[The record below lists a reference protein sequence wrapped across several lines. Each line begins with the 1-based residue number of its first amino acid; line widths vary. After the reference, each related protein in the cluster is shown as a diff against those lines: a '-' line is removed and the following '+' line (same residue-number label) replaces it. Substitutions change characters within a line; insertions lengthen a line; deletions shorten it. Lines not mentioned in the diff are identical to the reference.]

1 MKYYFMLICLLII
14 SVSQLYAQNNF
25 EKKWLTAFENSNYL
39 STANYEESIAYFKQL
54 ADYSEYAEMKEFG
67 ISPQGRKLYYL
78 VVSKN
83 KLFSP
88 EEIREKNLPVVFV
101 QNGIHSG
108 EIEGKDACMLML
120 REILVEKT
128 KIEMIENTILVIIP
142 ILNVDG
148 HERSSRY
155 NRINQNGPEE
165 MGWRTTSQNYNLNR
179 DYMKADAPEM
189 QAWLKLYNSWL
200 PEIFIDTHTT
210 DGLDYQYTITYLV
223 SNHINVPPVIKR
235 IVDEKLLPAFTKS
248 VEEEGFLIAPYV
260 WTRGREVEKG
270 IVDWIPGPRF
280 SNGYAEIQNRI
291 GLLIETHMLKP
302 YKERVYSTKAL
313 IEGVIKNVNE
323 NSDEFVSVMNE
334 ADEYIINRYRNNRD
348 SLTLSYDLSDEKY
361 VDFLFKA
368 VKLEYDSSYITGS
381 KVRRYTGEPYDAVVP
396 FYNEFNPKVKA
407 ALPEAYVIPKEYS
420 EIAERLKLHGVKVT
434 ALTEDDEMTVEK
446 ISFTNV
452 KFGNRPY
459 ENRFIPSFKYISS
472 EEKVKVSAGSYLVI
486 PDNKN
491 IKVIANLLE
500 PDGED
505 SFIKWGMLNQI
516 FERKEY
522 FEDYSMEP
530 IAQQMLIDNP
540 KLKEEFEKLLTE
552 DKEFAQSP
560 YRRLQFFYE
569 RSPYSDEKQ
578 NVYPILR
585 VIEF

>member
-1 MKYYFMLICLLII
+1 MLICLLII